1 MRSLCSRP
9 SIPNSARLKMTGN
22 SLNSAMPTSFAASL
36 VPEAGRQ
43 PKARRSRCL
52 WAGCYSFF
60 SSAFNTEKNNK
71 KLTDKTLDTKYHY
84 IYLSRK
90 WFSNMMTSI
99 ARWEGSSCSWSRI
112 TVGQKIVK
120 KIVQNQTRKKLMK
133 STYKRFC
140 FKILRTL

>member
-1 MRSLCSRP
+1 MRSPCSRP

-120 KIVQNQTRKKLMK
+120 KYCKTKYAKCNEFNL
-133 STYKRFC
+133 
-140 FKILRTL
+140 